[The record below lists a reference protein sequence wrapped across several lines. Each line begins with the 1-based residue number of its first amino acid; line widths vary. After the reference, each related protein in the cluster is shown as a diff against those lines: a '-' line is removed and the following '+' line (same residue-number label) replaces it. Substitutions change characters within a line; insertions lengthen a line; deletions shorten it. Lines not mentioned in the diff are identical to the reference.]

1 MSTEPMPDDAERLLE
16 QACAW
21 LSQLHSGD
29 FSVSAQHELNTW
41 RAADSAHE
49 QAWQRA
55 QALWAGLG
63 QLRGRRI
70 IPGAQPLP
78 GEGSLTA
85 KIQPSPYGRGQGD
98 GMQTNALTHFD
109 SLAPTLS
116 VIDPDTIPS
125 SASMQSSREV
135 GKLLRQSPGQGG
147 RQAKAADA
155 LAASPIAMLDSRLR
169 GNDGL
174 RDFKDNVDNRT
185 HLRRRGRS
193 LGLAVACCA
202 MLAVTLTALY
212 PPAFWRAD
220 YLTGKGEQRS
230 VTLADGSRVMLNTA
244 TALAIHFDAGTRRVE
259 LLAGEAFF
267 DVAKNPQRPFVVTAA
282 GSEVRAVGT
291 AFAVKRQSE
300 QTEVELVEG
309 IVEIQDGQQHQERLT
324 AGQSASIGASS
335 IALKSVGHPDSM
347 ALWRDGYL
355 QFDGLP
361 LSDAIAQINQYRPGR
376 VVLLNT
382 ALADKR
388 ISGLFRLDA
397 LDQAI
402 TSLKAA
408 VPALQIVSITPYL
421 VVLR

>member
-1 MSTEPMPDDAERLLE
+1 MSTEPMSDNAERLLE

-29 FSVSAQHELNTW
+29 FSTSARQELNAW

-55 QALWAGLG
+55 EALWAGLG

-85 KIQPSPYGRGQGD
+85 KIQPSPSGRGQGD

-116 VIDPDTIPS
+116 VIDPDITLS
-125 SASMQSSREV
+125 SVSMQSSREESE
-135 GKLLRQSPGQGG
+135 LLRQSPGQGG
-147 RQAKAADA
+147 RQAQAADV
-155 LAASPIAMLDSRLR
+155 LAASSIAMLDSRRR
-169 GNDGL
+169 GNDSP
-174 RDFKDNVDNRT
+174 RDFKVRVNTRTRHPNRSF
-185 HLRRRGRS
+185 R
-193 LGLAVACCA
+193 LALACCV

-220 YLTGKGEQRS
+220 YLTGKGEQRT

-267 DVAKNPQRPFVVTAA
+267 DVAKNPQRPFVVAAA

-300 QTEVELVEG
+300 HTEVELVEG
-309 IVEIQDGQQHQERLT
+309 IVEIQDAGQQHQERLT
-324 AGQSASIGASS
+324 AGQSASIGANS
-335 IALKSVGHPDSM
+335 IALKSAGQPDSM
-347 ALWRDGYL
+347 ALWRAGYL

-402 TSLKAA
+402 ASLKAA
-408 VPALQIVSITPYL
+408 VPELQIVNVTPYL

>member
-21 LSQLHSGD
+21 LSQLHSGE
-29 FSVSAQHELNTW
+29 FSQSARQELNAW
-41 RAADSAHE
+41 RAADSMHE

-55 QALWAGLG
+55 EKLWAGLG
-63 QLRGRRI
+63 QLRGRRV

-78 GEGSLTA
+78 GEGVSKA
-85 KIQPSPYGRGQGD
+85 KLEPSPPGRGQGE
-98 GMQTNALTHFD
+98 GMQSNANSFT
-109 SLAPTLS
+109 PT
-116 VIDPDTIPS
+116 PS
-125 SASMQSSREV
+125 FMPAWLDEERE
-135 GKLLRQSPGQGG
+135 LLRETSGGGG
-147 RQAKAADA
+147 RQANGLVAK
-155 LAASPIAMLDSRLR
+155 LDSRLR

-174 RDFKDNVDNRT
+174 RSLKGRVNTKTRS
-185 HLRRRGRS
+185 RRS
-193 LGLAVACCA
+193 LTLAVACCA
-202 MLAVTLTALY
+202 LLAVTLTALY

-220 YLTGKGEQRS
+220 YLTGKGEQRT
-230 VTLADGSRVMLNTA
+230 VTLADGSRVMLNTT
-244 TALAIHFDAGTRRVE
+244 TALAIHFDDNLRRVE
-259 LLAGEAFF
+259 LLTGEAFF
-267 DVAKNPQRPFVVTAA
+267 EVAKNPQRPFVVSSA

-291 AFAVKRQSE
+291 AFSVQRQSA
-300 QTEVELVEG
+300 QTQIELVEG
-309 IVEIQDGQQHQERLT
+309 IVEIQDDQQRRERLT
-324 AGQSASIGASS
+324 AGQSALISGHA
-335 IALKSVGHPDSM
+335 IALQAAKRPENM

-361 LSDAIAQINQYRPGR
+361 LHQAVAQINQYRPGR

-402 TSLKAA
+402 ASLKAA
-408 VPALQIVSITPYL
+408 VPELRIVSVTPYL